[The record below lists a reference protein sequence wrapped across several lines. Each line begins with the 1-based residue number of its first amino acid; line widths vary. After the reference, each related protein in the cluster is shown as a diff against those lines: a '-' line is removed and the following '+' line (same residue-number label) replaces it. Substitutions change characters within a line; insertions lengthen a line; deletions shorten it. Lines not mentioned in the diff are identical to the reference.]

1 MPKKAETYTTW
12 LGDELRM
19 ALKPLKSFVSIVE
32 QFDGD
37 NVDPALVKK
46 VGTVLLTLYDKT
58 ESRMEEILSFT
69 ERRLGHIRLIA
80 AKPSYPDY
88 RGGELLSAEL
98 IAEYEDEGADSEEL
112 PQILDFKDSE
122 F

>member
-19 ALKPLKSFVSIVE
+19 ALKPLKSFVAIVE
-32 QFDGD
+32 QFDD
-37 NVDPALVKK
+37 ENVDPALVKK
-46 VGTVLLTLYDKT
+46 VGTVLLTLYDQT

-80 AKPSYPDY
+80 ARPSYPDY

-98 IAEYEDEGADSEEL
+98 IAEYEDEETEQEEL

>member
-32 QFDGD
+32 QFDGE

-46 VGTVLLTLYDKT
+46 VGTVLLTLYERT

-80 AKPSYPDY
+80 AKPSFPDY

-98 IAEYEDEGADSEEL
+98 IAEYEDEEAEPEEL

>member
-19 ALKPLKSFVSIVE
+19 ALKPLKSFVAIVE
-32 QFDGD
+32 QFDDGR
-37 NVDPALVKK
+37 VDPALVKK
-46 VGTVLLTLYDKT
+46 VGTVLLTLYDQT

-80 AKPSYPDY
+80 ARPSYPDY

-98 IAEYEDEGADSEEL
+98 IAEYEDEATEQEEL

>member
-32 QFDGD
+32 QFDGE

-46 VGTVLLTLYDKT
+46 VGTVLLTLYERT
-58 ESRMEEILSFT
+58 ENRMEEILSFT

-80 AKPSYPDY
+80 ARPSYPDY

-98 IAEYEDEGADSEEL
+98 IAEYEDEGTEPEEL

>member
-32 QFDGD
+32 QFEGD

-46 VGTVLLTLYDKT
+46 VGTVLLNLYDQT

-80 AKPSYPDY
+80 AKPSYPDF

-98 IAEYEDEGADSEEL
+98 IAEYEDEDTESEEL

>member
-19 ALKPLKSFVSIVE
+19 ALKPLKSFVAIVE
-32 QFDGD
+32 QFDGE

-69 ERRLGHIRLIA
+69 ERKLGHIRLIA
-80 AKPSYPDY
+80 ARPSYPDY

-98 IAEYEDEGADSEEL
+98 IAEYEDEDTETEEL

>member
-19 ALKPLKSFVSIVE
+19 ALKPLKSFVSIIE
-32 QFDGD
+32 QFDGE

-58 ESRMEEILSFT
+58 ENRVEEILSFT
-69 ERRLGHIRLIA
+69 ERKLGHIRLIA
-80 AKPSYPDY
+80 ARPSYPDY

-98 IAEYEDEGADSEEL
+98 IAEYEDESSEPEEL

>member
-32 QFDGD
+32 QFDGE

-46 VGTVLLTLYDKT
+46 VGTVLLTLYERT
-58 ESRMEEILSFT
+58 ENRMEEILSFT
-69 ERRLGHIRLIA
+69 ERKLGHIRLIA
-80 AKPSYPDY
+80 ARPSYPDY

-98 IAEYEDEGADSEEL
+98 IAEYEDEETEPEEL